1 MIGRSN
7 KVFGPNGGRVRILV
21 FYGHPFQ
28 NPQSGNSHRFKNSC
42 SPHDGL
48 PLDQLNCI
56 PGGHANLGRNETFMT
71 ANNGGM
77 STTQL
82 VVASKDGDNEALG
95 RLLEQYRGF
104 LLMLAHRYLSER
116 LRRRVDPSDIVQVTF
131 LEAKRDLPNFR
142 GNTPAEF
149 SGWLRGMLKNNVATA
164 VTRHVMTKK
173 RSLKR
178 EVNEANRAG
187 DDSAG
192 AAWITQLPGSSTS
205 PSGVAMKQ
213 EAVIA
218 LLSALHELP
227 ETQAE
232 AIRLRYMEGLPL
244 ADIVERMG
252 KSDTAVAGLLKR
264 GLQKLRKVIDM
275 DNNPWL

>member
-1 MIGRSN
+1 
-7 KVFGPNGGRVRILV
+7 
-21 FYGHPFQ
+21 
-28 NPQSGNSHRFKNSC
+28 
-42 SPHDGL
+42 
-48 PLDQLNCI
+48 
-56 PGGHANLGRNETFMT
+56 MT
-71 ANNGGM
+71 ANDSGM

-82 VVASKDGDNEALG
+82 VVASKAGDNEALG
-95 RLLEQYRGF
+95 RLLEQYRGY

-131 LEAKRDLPNFR
+131 LEAKQDLANFR

-164 VTRHVMTKK
+164 VTRHVMTQK
-173 RSLKR
+173 RSMNR
-178 EVNEANRAG
+178 EVNMNSPAG
-187 DDSAG
+187 DDSGG

-205 PSGVAMKQ
+205 PSGVVIRE
-213 EAVIA
+213 EAVVA
-218 LLSALHELP
+218 LLNALHELP

-244 ADIVERMG
+244 AEIVERMG

-264 GLQKLRKVIDM
+264 GLQKLRTLIDT
-275 DNNPWL
+275 DTNPWW